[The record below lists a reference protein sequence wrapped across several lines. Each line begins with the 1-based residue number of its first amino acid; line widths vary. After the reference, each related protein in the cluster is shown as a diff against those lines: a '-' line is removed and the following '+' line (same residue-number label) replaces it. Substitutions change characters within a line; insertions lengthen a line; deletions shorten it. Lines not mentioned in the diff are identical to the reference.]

1 MAEQILYS
9 FCESLVRRQAE
20 AERVMLE
27 EFRKGTYT
35 IEKPFV
41 KINPYLINPLAAVV
55 MFMTEEE
62 TAVTVTVYGKEARGN
77 IVYTFPPAK
86 EHILPVLGLYADF
99 ENKVELRAYE
109 KDAHEIRIQTEKL
122 SGDEPRLIHMK
133 TEPEYT
139 SRDLIFVTPSLNAL
153 ATGFDYRGD
162 IRWHL
167 TAPVVFDLKRLK
179 NGNFLIGTERVL
191 KMPYY
196 MSGLYEMT
204 MAGKIIKEYSI
215 PGGYHHDQWEM
226 EDGNL
231 LILTESPT
239 YETVEDEIVLIDRKT
254 GAILKKWDL
263 KDCLTPGDGPSGGY
277 TDKDWFH
284 NNALWYDKNT
294 NSITL
299 VRPAHGQYYQH

>member
-77 IVYTFPPAK
+77 IVHTFPPAK

-133 TEPEYT
+133 TGVHFRRSY
-139 SRDLIFVTPSLNAL
+139 FCNA
-153 ATGFDYRGD
+153 
-162 IRWHL
+162 
-167 TAPVVFDLKRLK
+167 V
-179 NGNFLIGTERVL
+179 
-191 KMPYY
+191 
-196 MSGLYEMT
+196 
-204 MAGKIIKEYSI
+204 IKCAC
-215 PGGYHHDQWEM
+215 
-226 EDGNL
+226 
-231 LILTESPT
+231 
-239 YETVEDEIVLIDRKT
+239 DR
-254 GAILKKWDL
+254 
-263 KDCLTPGDGPSGGY
+263 
-277 TDKDWFH
+277 F
-284 NNALWYDKNT
+284 
-294 NSITL
+294 
-299 VRPAHGQYYQH
+299 